1 VQVAVELNVHVG
13 LARGSQ
19 VAIRRLPMRHLLPAA
34 LIAVVACGSSEPATE
49 EAAAESSGQEAQ
61 REEAPDELA
70 VTGLKGTLSQDE
82 VQNALEPR
90 MPKFARCVQ
99 KRAGAVE
106 WLSGSIELS
115 FRVAVDGAVAA
126 VFPTR
131 SSMGD
136 RETERCALDV
146 ARATRFPQPHG
157 GEAEFSW
164 SFEVPLDGEIRPP
177 VDWGADA
184 AGVFLSEQASQVTAN
199 CGAGSYAITAYVDTE
214 GKVVSAGAAAGSEAE
229 AEQLDC
235 VLDVVRAFTFESPGS
250 YAAKLQF
257 AIQ

>member
-1 VQVAVELNVHVG
+1 MTL
-13 LARGSQ
+13 
-19 VAIRRLPMRHLLPAA
+19 
-34 LIAVVACGSSEPATE
+34 VACGSSEPASE
-49 EAAAESSGQEAQ
+49 PEVAESSGHEAA
-61 REEAPDELA
+61 REESPDELA
-70 VTGLKGTLSQDE
+70 VSGLKGTLSQDE

-106 WLSGSIELS
+106 WLAGSIELS
-115 FRVAVDGAVAA
+115 FRVAVDGSVAA

-136 RETERCALDV
+136 RDTERCALDV
-146 ARATRFPQPHG
+146 ARATRFPKPHG
-157 GEAEFSW
+157 GEAEFTW

-184 AGVFLSEQASQVTAN
+184 AGVFLSEHASQVTAS
-199 CGAGSYAITAYVDTE
+199 CGPGSYAVTAYVDTE

-235 VLDVVRAFTFESPGS
+235 VLEVVRAFSFESPGS
-250 YAAKLQF
+250 YAAKIQF